1 MFWTLTFRK
10 HPEWIFYFL
19 IFNYKFNKPPSI
31 LLPVIIQYLS
41 FGSKSWNG
49 FNIYTTMNDEEINI
63 DDFLKHYL
71 NIFKIYNAG
80 IMNVKM

>member
-1 MFWTLTFRK
+1 
-10 HPEWIFYFL
+10 
-19 IFNYKFNKPPSI
+19 
-31 LLPVIIQYLS
+31 
-41 FGSKSWNG
+41 
-49 FNIYTTMNDEEINI
+49 MNDEEINI